1 MSASFSKLIKRPH
14 LGSTRMLGYAL
25 TLHDYDAWEGAS
37 AVWQARLTETER
49 AALAWAALR
58 SLDHDDAVTVAET
71 ALGGAGAPDAPLF
84 SEMDQAA
91 FWADMASPSEL
102 DAYALACVRAMAT
115 GRRAAFLEYMQEK
128 EAA

>member
-25 TLHDYDAWEGAS
+25 TLQDYDAWEGAS

-58 SLDHDDAVTVAET
+58 SLDEDHAREVAYTVIQ
-71 ALGGAGAPDAPLF
+71 GAGAPLPPF
-84 SEMDQAA
+84 ISPMDEAS
-91 FWADMASPSEL
+91 FWADIASESEL
-102 DAYALACVRAMAT
+102 KAYALACFNRLSK
-115 GRRAAFLEYMQEK
+115 RDQRAFLSHVR